1 MRADSAASAIR
12 KAISA
17 GDFEPGEQLIESDL
31 AERLEVSRN
40 TLREA
45 FAMLIS
51 DGVLVRIKNRGV
63 FIASLGAEDIRDL
76 YLARAADLV
85 VELIDVVVLPPRD
98 RRRLDGRAEAALAEG
113 RTGDVALANQQF
125 HRRIVAGMGSR
136 TLDETMDRLLAQ
148 MRLVFLQVLKKEP
161 GFHGDFVAV
170 NRHVVDLMSVGRYD
184 EAATV
189 LHGSLVRTGRQVQE
203 ILGE

>member
-17 GDFEPGEQLIESDL
+17 GDFEPGEQLIESEM
-31 AERLEVSRN
+31 AERLDVSRN

-45 FAMLIS
+45 FAMLIA
-51 DGVLVRIKNRGV
+51 DGVVVRIRNRGV
-63 FIASLGAEDIRDL
+63 FIASLGEDDVRDL
-76 YLARAADLV
+76 YLARAAIEPAAIAWGQLHDVAGLA
-85 VELIDVVVLPPRD
+85 DVV
-98 RRRLDGRAEAALAEG
+98 GRAETALAAG
-113 RTGDVALANQQF
+113 RAGEVALANQQF
-125 HRRIVAGMGSR
+125 HRQLVAGMGSA

-148 MRLVFLQVLKKEP
+148 MRLVFLQVLRKDP
-161 GFHGDFVAV
+161 GFHGDYVPV
-170 NRHVVDLMSVGRYD
+170 NRHVVELMSAGCYD

-189 LHGSLVRTGRQVQE
+189 LHDSLVRTGRRVQE

>member
-76 YLARAADLV
+76 YLARAAIEPAAIAWGERHDV
-85 VELIDVVVLPPRD
+85 DELDDEVS
-98 RRRLDGRAEAALAEG
+98 RAEAALAEG